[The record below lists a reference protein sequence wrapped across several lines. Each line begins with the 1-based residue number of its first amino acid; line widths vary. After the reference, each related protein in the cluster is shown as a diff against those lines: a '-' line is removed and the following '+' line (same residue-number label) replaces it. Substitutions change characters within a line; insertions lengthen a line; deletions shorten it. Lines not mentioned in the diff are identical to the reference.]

1 MESSVEIVP
10 PGAAGKAVEQN
21 LTGTLPREAVWSI
34 RRVGIEESKTEIPV
48 YTPAVFLAWC
58 AATLIA

>member
-21 LTGTLPREAVWSI
+21 LAETLPREAVWSI
-34 RRVGIEESKTEIPV
+34 RIVGIEESKREIPA
-48 YTPAVFLAWC
+48 YTAALFLA
-58 AATLIA
+58 